1 MTKTKHTRKHTK
13 KHTTRKNYNYS
24 LETTFH
30 GLHKWQEAKFEKL
43 GWMILAKSKGHMDKV
58 MAYARNPTLDVTQ
71 LFKKQSTTVPSP
83 AKASAP
89 APVKAPI
96 KVVGRPVP
104 APQTGGNF
112 NIVKELKKLQKL

>member
-58 MAYARNPTLDVTQ
+58 MAYINSLHRLRQSIIQKINHIHDKD
-71 LFKKQSTTVPSP
+71 KKEDLKIMLNNV
-83 AKASAP
+83 
-89 APVKAPI
+89 
-96 KVVGRPVP
+96 
-104 APQTGGNF
+104 
-112 NIVKELKKLQKL
+112 NILCEHADKDLM